1 MSGDGASVGEVTA
14 DEPAAPVDQ
23 PAAPVGEH
31 GVAPPEVVALAE
43 QRAAARTAKDFAES
57 DRLRDVIAEAG
68 WVVRDGPDGYA
79 LAERPPY
86 PVLTSVADLPDR
98 RAEPDEPG
106 ATVAVL
112 VEGWPQDVRTCVEAL
127 VEHAPPGT
135 RVLLLENGVTDAGAT
150 VHELA
155 ERYDSVAELH
165 VERAAGWSAARQA
178 LLATDTAAVHVLLD
192 PSTVLEGDALGP
204 VLAAFDDR
212 TVVGAGWR
220 GVDVQDGWTAFE
232 DAGPGEVE
240 ALLGYLFAVRRSAAA
255 SVPLPP
261 KARFYR
267 NADMEWSFLL
277 REAGGRLVV
286 PAGDLPVRQDRHR
299 GYHDTPADYR
309 DKESKKTYDRFL
321 QRFRGR
327 EDLRLP
333 RT

>member
-1 MSGDGASVGEVTA
+1 MTSAT
-14 DEPAAPVDQ
+14 
-23 PAAPVGEH
+23 
-31 GVAPPEVVALAE
+31 PPEPVLALAE
-43 QRAAARTAKDFAES
+43 QRVAARAAKDYAES
-57 DRLRDVIAEAG
+57 DRLRDEIAAQG
-68 WVVRDGPDGYA
+68 WVVRDGPDGYE

-86 PVLTSVADLPDR
+86 AVLASVADLPDR
-98 RAEPDEPG
+98 SAEPDSRRG
-106 ATVAVL
+106 TVGIL
-112 VEGWPQDVRTCVEAL
+112 VEGWPGDVRTCVRAL
-127 VEHAPPGT
+127 LDHAPDDVG
-135 RVLLLENGVTDAGAT
+135 VVLLENGPTDAGAA

-155 ERYDSVAELH
+155 AAHPDRVEELH
-165 VERAAGWSAARQA
+165 VERPAGWSEARQA
-178 LLATDTAAVHVLLD
+178 LLRHDTATVHVLLD
-192 PSTVLEGDALGP
+192 PSTVMEGDALTP
-204 VLAAFDDR
+204 VLASFDDQ

-220 GVDVQDGWTAFE
+220 GVRVADGWREFE

-240 ALLGYLFAVRRSAAA
+240 ALLGYLFAVRRSAALD
-255 SVPLPP
+255 VPLPP

-333 RT
+333 G